1 MATDRGLEIS
11 SAFPFEKKKV
21 EVFGSHMAYVDVGT
35 PSSSGPV
42 AVFLHGNPTSSY
54 LWRNIFP
61 HVAKNTR
68 CIVPDLI
75 GFGDSDKVA
84 GLEYRVR
91 DHQRYIDAFLDAVL
105 PSERVILVIHDWGS
119 ALGLDWASRHED
131 RVAGL
136 VLMEWIAALNNWNT
150 RDQMFRD
157 LFQKFRTP
165 ELGRTMIIEQNFF
178 VEKLLP
184 TGVIRGLTDEEMV
197 HYCRPFLDPVD
208 REPVWRFPNEIPIEG
223 HPKEVVEKAQ
233 RYTAWL
239 LASELPKLFF
249 WVKPGTFVREQDFE
263 RLSSQMKNVK
273 TMYLGAG
280 SHFVQEDHPHSIGQE
295 IVAWMA
301 ELGLSSDVS
310 ASL

>member
-1 MATDRGLEIS
+1 MATDRGVEIS
-11 SAFPFEKKKV
+11 SAFPFEKKKAQV
-21 EVFGSHMAYVDVGT
+21 LG
-35 PSSSGPV
+35 
-42 AVFLHGNPTSSY
+42 
-54 LWRNIFP
+54 
-61 HVAKNTR
+61 KNSR

-105 PSERVILVIHDWGS
+105 PSERVVLVIHDWGS

-131 RVAGL
+131 RVAGV

-150 RDQMFRD
+150 RDEMFKD

-197 HYCRPFLDPVD
+197 HYCRPFLNPVD

-223 HPKEVVEKAQ
+223 HPKEVVEMAQ
-233 RYTAWL
+233 RCTAWL

-263 RLSSQMKNVK
+263 RLSGQMNVK
-273 TMYLGAG
+273 TVFLGAG
-280 SHFVQEDHPHSIGQE
+280 SHFVQEDYPHSIGQE

-301 ELGLSSDVS
+301 ESGLSGVS
-310 ASL
+310 ASR